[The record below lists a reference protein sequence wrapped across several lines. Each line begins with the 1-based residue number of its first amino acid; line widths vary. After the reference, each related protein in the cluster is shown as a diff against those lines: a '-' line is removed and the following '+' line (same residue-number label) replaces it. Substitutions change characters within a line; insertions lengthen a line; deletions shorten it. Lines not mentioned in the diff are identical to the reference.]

1 MALDKINAAEIRA
14 SLVAEFAHE
23 LMTQEL
29 KTWQMRIAR
38 LATPLQRYANST
50 TNRSMTARL
59 LCIAAFDAAKDAT
72 YLGVTK
78 QECAEALGVSLNAAT
93 AIVSHYVGEGWAVA
107 HESSSKHFQSGR
119 ELRQS
124 TDDYANRTYELSTS
138 YLWSAHQKL
147 IDFDQITTSHLHLR
161 DDSKSE

>member
-1 MALDKINAAEIRA
+1 MSLDKINAAEIRA

-29 KTWQMRIAR
+29 KTWQMRISR
-38 LATPLQRYANST
+38 LATPLQRFANST

-59 LCIAAFDAAKDAT
+59 LCIAAFDAAKDTT

-78 QECAEALGVSLNAAT
+78 QKCADELGISLNAAS
-93 AIVSHYVGEGWAVA
+93 AIVSHYVQEGWAVA
-107 HESSSKHFQSGR
+107 HESSSKHFRSSR
-119 ELRQS
+119 ELLQS
-124 TDDYANRTYELSTS
+124 TDDYANNAYNLSTS

-147 IDFDQITTSHLHLR
+147 IDFDQITTSHLDLR

>member
-14 SLVAEFAHE
+14 SLVAHFAHE
-23 LMTQEL
+23 LMTREL

-38 LATPLQRYANST
+38 LDTPLQRFANST

-59 LCIAAFDAAKDAT
+59 LSIAAIDAT
-72 YLGVTK
+72 KDTTYFGVTK
-78 QECAEALGVSLNAAT
+78 QECADALGISLNAAT

-107 HESSSKHFQSGR
+107 HKSSSKHFRSGR
-119 ELRQS
+119 ELMQS
-124 TDDYANRTYELSTS
+124 TDDYANNVYDLSTS
-138 YLWSAHQKL
+138 HLWSAQQKL